1 MNKYT
6 YLIESSKQL
15 EDISDKILNGIYN
28 ELNQKQRELLKKTAN
43 EIMYDRGSCQFY
55 DIDYV
60 NPNSNIAYYAAMLEL
75 NYI

>member
-1 MNKYT
+1 MGY
-6 YLIESSKQL
+6 I
-15 EDISDKILNGIYN
+15 
-28 ELNQKQRELLKKTAN
+28 KKTAN